1 MERRESPR
9 QMYEFLDQYELCF
22 QKRGIRCFLRL
33 IVNGKPRL
41 FRANSNSD
49 YNSSKVR
56 AMRMATNHL
65 RSPPTIDTEDEV
77 TPYEDEEEHDGA
89 PNIRT
94 SQPTSEDLYAS
105 SPELLIIEDTPSP
118 PPIPMLP
125 GRFLKASE
133 LPAPPRRKLSHL
145 SRSKPPE
152 PPAHLQTGQ
161 RSSDPSLKARS
172 PETCV

>member
-118 PPIPMLP
+118 PPWTFRSSIKTPSSYKNSCCEYS
-125 GRFLKASE
+125 FDT
-133 LPAPPRRKLSHL
+133 RKS
-145 SRSKPPE
+145 
-152 PPAHLQTGQ
+152 HLQTGQ